1 MPRPSDLKPYFF
13 FVCVLN
19 GNNVNECEPLG
30 ELWEIKLQIAK
41 LVSAC
46 WHGWAAMITRW
57 VGTWAFIRDSHFS
70 LISFPV
76 IKSSEMDLS
85 NCKVDGSIGLGEMS
99 TTITSS
105 AFSFLPLLHFFV
117 ASTAFSESFFFFF
130 WIIRRVKLYSSC
142 DICMTYSLQHTFFF
156 LKKKKNCDIIPSTD
170 DEPVAMFWIY
180 NSLHC

>member
-41 LVSAC
+41 LVCEC
-46 WHGWAAMITRW
+46 WHGRDAMITRW

-85 NCKVDGSIGLGEMS
+85 NCKVDGSIGLQEMS

-105 AFSFLPLLHFFV
+105 SFSFLHLHFLLHPQDFWK
-117 ASTAFSESFFFFF
+117 AFFFPELSENSTVAVTFVWPTASRTLFF
-130 WIIRRVKLYSSC
+130 
-142 DICMTYSLQHTFFF
+142 
-156 LKKKKNCDIIPSTD
+156 
-170 DEPVAMFWIY
+170 
-180 NSLHC
+180 